1 MGPAAGIGLHG
12 LEDAGVLHPA
22 AQPQGGQQ
30 SPGPPLGGP
39 PGLGENGKL
48 KGVSPG
54 IWFWTPSWCSPRRP
68 GRPPPMP
75 QRGKWGPERL
85 PGRPALRRSCLRLP
99 QNRVVPPA
107 GAEVEE
113 LEEHLDGGGRRRG
126 HTDVQQSDT
135 GEQADE
141 NTAGTRTRKVDAKL
155 LNRVKPVRPQP
166 L

>member
-1 MGPAAGIGLHG
+1 
-12 LEDAGVLHPA
+12 
-22 AQPQGGQQ
+22 
-30 SPGPPLGGP
+30 
-39 PGLGENGKL
+39 
-48 KGVSPG
+48 
-54 IWFWTPSWCSPRRP
+54 
-68 GRPPPMP
+68 MP
-75 QRGKWGPERL
+75 QRGKWG
-85 PGRPALRRSCLRLP
+85 RSASQEGQHFGGHVCASP

-141 NTAGTRTRKVDAKL
+141 KYRRYPYQEGGCQTVEQGEAGAAAAA
-155 LNRVKPVRPQP
+155 VKPLRVNTKVTRMQSM